1 MKTVVIEIELE
12 VDDNASNLG
21 VAESLE
27 LTLMHNDYGK
37 PNYVVCRNKH
47 RHSAASSTSRLPADS
62 GSSSQGS

>member
-1 MKTVVIEIELE
+1 MKTVVVEIEIE

-47 RHSAASSTSRLPADS
+47 RYTSNVSAAKPPTIPNQT
-62 GSSSQGS
+62 GS